1 MNIISLL
8 FFLLVMVFTGC
19 KKLIDKDSVNIP
31 ICESPQKFYAMN
43 NGSSGFRMVYSSD
56 GRIESF
62 YRGFDEDFSI
72 QKDVITDDQGFIR
85 QILEPNIDGSE
96 GIDTLDVI
104 YNDDLVIGISFYDYW
119 GGTHLYEYSYDN
131 SNRIISLDI
140 NNSNTNNTVYRY
152 TYTYTFDN
160 VTRMDYYQ
168 INDGVS
174 SHLYKFLY
182 TYDNQPNPYN
192 EIDEKYHS
200 FLLGW
205 QSIFP
210 LSSNNVTQVDVF
222 GPNNFLESKFYQYS
236 YRADGYPESGFEVP
250 DIYDYGISYFYQ

>member
-1 MNIISLL
+1 MASS
-8 FFLLVMVFTGC
+8 GC
-19 KKLIDKDSVNIP
+19 KKVIDGDSTNIP

-43 NGSSGFRMVYSSD
+43 NGSSSFRMVYGGD
-56 GRIESF
+56 GRVESF
-62 YRGFDEDFSI
+62 CRGFDEDFSI
-72 QKDVITDDQGFIR
+72 QKDVITDDEGFIR
-85 QILEPNIDGSE
+85 QILEPNLDGSE

-104 YNDDLVIGISFYDYW
+104 YSDDLVVGISFYDYW

-140 NNSNTNNTVYRY
+140 NNSYTNNTDRY
-152 TYTYTFDN
+152 TYTYTIDN

-168 INDGVS
+168 INDGVT
-174 SHLYKFLY
+174 SHLFKFLY
-182 TYDNQPNPYN
+182 TYDNQPNPYS

-210 LSSNNVTQVDVF
+210 LSSNNITQVDVF
-222 GPNNFLESKFYQYS
+222 NADNFLYSKSYIYS
-236 YRADGYPESGFEVP
+236 YRTDGYPESGFEAP
-250 DIYDYGISYFYQ
+250 EFNGFDISYFYQ